1 MHMADALV
9 SPPVAATVA
18 VASFAVGGYSVYKLK
33 KESNPE
39 KVPLMGIMGAF
50 VFAAQMINFSIPG
63 TGSSGHLCGGLLLAA
78 LLGPYGAFIS
88 MMAILLLQCLL
99 FADGGLMAYGCNCWN
114 MAFYACFFG
123 YYCIYIPIIKKEFSK
138 KRIIAASVLG
148 SILSLQLGAFSVV
161 IETLL
166 SGVTKLPFISF
177 AALMQPIHIAI
188 GAVEGIITA
197 AVLIFVYN
205 TRPEI
210 LEKGRGEDKFSIKK
224 LIAVFAVIT
233 IVIGGGLSLYA
244 SSYPDGLEWS
254 IENVTG
260 NEELRADDEVY
271 NTMSSI
277 QKKTAVLP
285 DYSFKNYKGD
295 AGTSFSGII
304 GSVCVSAV
312 LIAAAY
318 IFKFYR
324 RKDFHNTK

>member
-1 MHMADALV
+1 MHMADVLV
-9 SPPVAATVA
+9 SPPVAATAA
-18 VASFAVGGYSVYKLK
+18 VASFAVGGYSIWKLK
-33 KESNPE
+33 KENNPE
-39 KVPLMGIMGAF
+39 KVPIMGVMGAF

-123 YYCIYIPIIKKEFSK
+123 YYCIYNPITKNGLSK
-138 KRIIAASVLG
+138 KSIITASVLG
-148 SILSLQLGAFSVV
+148 SVLSLQLGAFSVV

-166 SGVTKLPFISF
+166 SGVTKLPFTAF
-177 AALMQPIHIAI
+177 VALMQPIHIAI
-188 GAVEGIITA
+188 GVVEGIITA

-210 LEKGRGEDKFSIKK
+210 LENGRGEAKFSYKK
-224 LIAVFAVIT
+224 TAALLAVIT
-233 IVIGGGLSLYA
+233 LIIGGGLSLYA
-244 SSYPDGLEWS
+244 SSNPDGLEWS
-254 IENVTG
+254 IENVIG
-260 NEELRADDEVY
+260 SEEIDTDNKIY
-271 NTMSSI
+271 DTMSSI
-277 QKKTAVLP
+277 QEKTAVLP

-295 AGTSFSGII
+295 AGTSFSGIF
-304 GSVCVSAV
+304 GSVCVFAL

-324 RKDFHNTK
+324 KKEFQNTK

>member
-33 KESNPE
+33 KESSPE

-88 MMAILLLQCLL
+88 MMTILLLQCLL

-123 YYCIYIPIIKKEFSK
+123 YYCIYMPITKKEFSK
-138 KRIIAASVLG
+138 KRIITASILG
-148 SILSLQLGAFSVV
+148 SVLSLQLGAFSVV

-166 SGVTKLPFISF
+166 SGVTKLPFTAF
-177 AALMQPIHIAI
+177 VALIQPIHIAI
-188 GAVEGIITA
+188 GAIEGIITA

-210 LEKGRGEDKFSIKK
+210 LENGRGEAIFSFKK
-224 LIAVFAVIT
+224 LIVILTVIT
-233 IVIGGGLSLYA
+233 LMIGGGLSLYA

-260 NEELRADDEVY
+260 SEELEADDEVY
-271 NTMSSI
+271 NAMSDI
-277 QKKTAVLP
+277 QEKTAILP

-295 AGTSFSGII
+295 VGTSFSGII